1 MPQRVTIVGA
11 GPGGLAAALLLARHG
26 ADVTILEARS
36 QVGGR
41 CSSIEADGFRFD
53 MGPTFFL
60 YPRILEEIFEACGTR
75 LSDHVD
81 LRKLDPM
88 YRLVFEGGGKIR
100 ASDRIEELQR
110 QVARLNPHDAANLP
124 AFLEDN
130 RHKLKAFRPVLE
142 NPFGGWRDYLRPD
155 VLKSLRYLR
164 PTASVDADLSRFFDD
179 ERVRLSFSFQSKYL
193 GMSPFRCPSLFTIL
207 SYLEYGH
214 GVYHPI
220 GGCAAV
226 VEAMADLAR
235 SMGVRIHL
243 NDPVTGIEF
252 DRRRA
257 RAVTTARSRIPCDAL
272 VLNAD
277 FAHAMSHLVPD
288 TLRRKWTDARID
300 RKKFSCSTFMMWLG
314 LDDTAEDLDH
324 HTIFLAED
332 YKRNIRQIEEGR
344 EVPDRPSIYVQN
356 AGATDPTLAP
366 KGQRGLYV
374 LVPVPHQSQH
384 IDWSRE
390 KAGYRRLVLDRL
402 AGMGLPDLERRAR
415 FEKIFTPDD
424 WQNSLSVHK
433 GATFNLAHNLT
444 QMLGFRPHNRFEDL
458 DGVYLVGGGTH
469 PGSGLPVIFE
479 GARITSKLVAEDLN
493 LPLSP
498 VLRQG
503 PMEHEPA
510 LAAAE

>member
-1 MPQRVTIVGA
+1 MSQRVTIVGA

-26 ADVTILEARS
+26 ADVTVLERRDR
-36 QVGGR
+36 VGGR
-41 CSSIEADGFRFD
+41 CSAIEAEGFRFD

-75 LSDHVD
+75 LADHVEM
-81 LRKLDPM
+81 RKLDPM
-88 YRLVFEGGGKIR
+88 YRLVFEGGGEIR
-100 ASDRIEELQR
+100 ASDRMEELQR
-110 QVARLNPHDAANLP
+110 QVSRLNPHDAANLP

-130 RHKLKAFRPVLE
+130 RKKLTAFKPVLE
-142 NPFGGWRDYLRPD
+142 NPFESVKDYLRPD

-164 PTASVDADLSRFFDD
+164 PTASVDKDLSRYFND

-226 VEAMADLAR
+226 IEAMARLAR
-235 SMGVRIHL
+235 SMGVDIRL
-243 NDPVTGIEF
+243 NEGVTGIEF
-252 DRRRA
+252 DKRRA
-257 RAVTTARSRIPCDAL
+257 KAVVTDKGRHECDAL
-272 VLNAD
+272 VMNAD
-277 FAHAMSHLVPD
+277 FAHAMTHLVPD
-288 TLRRKWTDARID
+288 HLRRKWTDAKID

-314 LDDTAEDLDH
+314 VDDSAAELDH
-324 HTIFLAED
+324 HTIFLSED
-332 YKRNIRQIEEGR
+332 YRRNIKQIEEGR
-344 EVPDRPSIYVQN
+344 ELPDRPSLYVQN
-356 AGATDPTLAP
+356 AGATDPTMAP
-366 KGQRGLYV
+366 PGQRALYV
-374 LVPVPHQSQH
+374 LVPVPHQSEH
-384 IDWSRE
+384 IDWSKE

-402 AGMGLPDLERRAR
+402 AEMGVPDLERRAK
-415 FEKIFTPDD
+415 FEKVFTPDD
-424 WQNSLSVHK
+424 WRDGLHVHK

-479 GARITSKLVAEDLN
+479 GARITSKLIAEDLS
-493 LPLSP
+493 LPMSP
-498 VLRQG
+498 ALRQSALD
-503 PMEHEPA
+503 HEPA